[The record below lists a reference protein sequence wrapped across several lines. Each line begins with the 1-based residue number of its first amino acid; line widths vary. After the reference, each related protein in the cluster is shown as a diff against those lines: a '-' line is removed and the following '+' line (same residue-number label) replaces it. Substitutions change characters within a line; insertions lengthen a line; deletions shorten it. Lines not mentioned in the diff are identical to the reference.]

1 MAPPVSAR
9 GPVLTPAPGPEGAP
23 GNQDLERVED
33 FLRRAIGA
41 AGNRQAAA
49 LGRELAFAGGK
60 RLRPRLFLLSF
71 RASASFDPPPHV
83 YRLAAALELLHL
95 ATLVHDDVID
105 GATVRRSRPSLN
117 AMHGERAAVLIGDF
131 FFSQFLQAA
140 APSGPRALALL
151 SATISRMVEGELEQA
166 RHRFDLSLSE
176 AQYLRIIAKKT
187 AAFLAAACELGALV
201 AGAGQKERRLFQRF
215 GRYLGCAF
223 QLQDDILDYVGD
235 PLLLG
240 KPRGS
245 DLAEGVVTLPLIY
258 ALKCG
263 RRAARVRSLLAG
275 FPPGPGELEAVRV
288 EVEKAGGIAY
298 ARARANEFL
307 RRALAELTV
316 LPPGPARAEFEGL
329 VWSLERR
336 EK

>member
-1 MAPPVSAR
+1 MTSPVSAA
-9 GPVLTPAPGPEGAP
+9 GPVVLPAPGPESAP
-23 GNQDLERVED
+23 GTRDLERVED
-33 FLRRAIGA
+33 FLRRAIEST
-41 AGNRQAAA
+41 GNREAAA
-49 LGRELAFAGGK
+49 LGSELAFAGGK

-83 YRLAAALELLHL
+83 YRVAAALELLHL

-117 AMHGERAAVLIGDF
+117 AAYGERTAVLIGDF
-131 FFSQFLQAA
+131 FFSRFLQAA
-140 APSGPRALALL
+140 APSGPRALGLL
-151 SATISRMVEGELEQA
+151 SAVVSRMVEGELEQA
-166 RHRFDLSLSE
+166 RHRFDLNLSE
-176 AQYLRIIAKKT
+176 ARYLRIIAKKT

-201 AGAGQKERRLFQRF
+201 AGAGEKERRLFQRF

-235 PLLLG
+235 PVLLG
-240 KPRGS
+240 KPRGG

-263 RRAARVRSLLAG
+263 RRAARVRSLLTG
-275 FPPGPGELEAVRV
+275 RPPGPGELEAVRA

-307 RRALAELTV
+307 RRALAELTA
-316 LPPGPARAEFEGL
+316 LPPGPARTELETL
-329 VWSLERR
+329 VRSLERR
-336 EK
+336 DR

>member
-1 MAPPVSAR
+1 VTAPVLASGPAPPLS
-9 GPVLTPAPGPEGAP
+9 PGPEDAP
-23 GNQDLERVED
+23 GTQDLEHVEA
-33 FLRRAIGA
+33 FLRRAIKSAGSREA
-41 AGNRQAAA
+41 AS
-49 LGRELAFAGGK
+49 LGSELAFAGGK

-71 RASASFDPPPHV
+71 RALAPFAPPPYA

-117 AMHGERAAVLIGDF
+117 AAHGERAAVLVGDF

-151 SATISRMVEGELEQA
+151 STAISRMVEGELEQA

-176 AQYLRIIAKKT
+176 AEYLRIIAKKT
-187 AAFLAAACELGALV
+187 AAFLAAACELGALT

-240 KPRGS
+240 KPRGG
-245 DLAEGVVTLPLIY
+245 DLAEGVITLPLIY

-263 RRAARVRSLLAG
+263 RRAARIRSLLAG
-275 FPPGPGELEAVRV
+275 GPLGPGELEAVRA

-316 LPPGPARAEFEGL
+316 LPPGPARTELERL